1 MSRSNIAVF
10 FEVPSN
16 LVLKRLRP
24 SVFLPATMVLWA
36 IFQTLMGLV
45 TNYGQLLAMRFCL
58 GMFEAG
64 LFPGVNFYLNGW
76 YRRSELSKRTAFFFG
91 GAVMAGAFGGIFGYA
106 LGEMGGI
113 GKLHGGPMLGW
124 RWIFIIEGLL
134 TFVIAV
140 ASFWMV
146 HDWPDRAKFLTEF
159 EREFVHYRL
168 ANDTGIAGGGQFK
181 MKEVIRGI
189 FDWKTILYMLC
200 YIGCAECIYSQSLFV
215 PSIVQQL
222 GKWTTAQSLLL
233 SVPPYAVAFIT
244 TMATAY
250 LSDKFM
256 KRGVFNMFWSTLG
269 VVGYLI
275 LMTVPLKQVGAR
287 YFAVFLTTM
296 AIAPLISNT
305 ITWCGNN
312 IYGHYK
318 KATAMGLVFSCG
330 NSGGIVASLVYRDQ
344 DKPRYMPGHATAL
357 AFVAMNGITSVI
369 IYFGLKAANK
379 KREREYG
386 LVEDNEKH
394 NIDDPEYLNR
404 WGLTG
409 MERNDILNLG
419 DDHPAFRYIL

>member
-1 MSRSNIAVF
+1 MF

-24 SVFLPATMVLWA
+24 SIYLPATMVLWA

-45 TNYGQLLAMRFCL
+45 TNYSQLLAMRFFL

-76 YRRSELSKRTAFFFG
+76 YRRGELSKRTAFFFG
-91 GAVMAGAFGGIFGYA
+91 GAVLAGAFGGIFGYA

-113 GKLHGGPMLGW
+113 GHLHGKPMSGW
-124 RWIFIIEGLL
+124 RWIFIIEGLM
-134 TFVIAV
+134 TFIVAS
-140 ASFWMV
+140 ASFWLV
-146 HDWPDRAKFLTEF
+146 YDWPDRARFLTPF

-168 ANDTGIAGGGQFK
+168 ANDTGLATGGTFTK
-181 MKEVIRGI
+181 KSIWSALK
-189 FDWKTILYMLC
+189 DWKTPMYMLC
-200 YIGCAECIYSQSLFV
+200 YIGAAQCIYSQSLFI

-222 GKWTTAQSLLL
+222 GTWSVAQSLLL
-233 SVPPYAVAFIT
+233 SVPPYVCAFIT
-244 TMATAY
+244 TMLTAW
-250 LSDKFM
+250 LSDKVM
-256 KRGVFNMFWSTLG
+256 RRGFFNMFWSTLA

-275 LMTVPLKQVGAR
+275 LMVAPLHAVGAR
-287 YFAVFLTTM
+287 FFAVFLTTFS
-296 AIAPLISNT
+296 IAPLISTT

-330 NSGGIVASLVYRDQ
+330 NSGGIIASLVYRDQ
-344 DKPRYMPGHATAL
+344 DKPRYLPGHATAL

-369 IYFGLKAANK
+369 IYFGLKAANR

-386 LVEDNEKH
+386 PVVEGEKH
-394 NIDDPEYLNR
+394 NIDDPEYLAR

-409 MERNDILNLG
+409 MDRNEILNLG
-419 DDHPAFRYIL
+419 DDHPAFRYIY